1 MTSGEE
7 HAVARAATTHR
18 GQVMSVVLGALMVM
32 LGTGGFAVTRDAG
45 TLPPAIIGLVLLVV
59 GWMGRR
65 GLTRVLLAVGTG
77 IATLGMIGTAAYVP
91 AVARL
96 MAGQPLP
103 HAGRIVVLAGTG
115 LLCFVYVTMGVRS
128 FVRAERSA
136 S

>member
-32 LGTGGFAVTRDAG
+32 LSTGGFAVTRDAG

-59 GWMGRR
+59 GWKGRR

-77 IATLGMIGTAAYVP
+77 IATLGMIGTAAYLP

-103 HAGRIVVLAGTG
+103 HPGRIVVLASTG
-115 LLCFVYVTMGVRS
+115 LLCFVYVTMSVRS
-128 FVRAERSA
+128 LVRADRSA

>member
-7 HAVARAATTHR
+7 HAVARAATTYR

-77 IATLGMIGTAAYVP
+77 IATLGMIGTAAYLP

-128 FVRAERSA
+128 FVRAERSP

>member
-7 HAVARAATTHR
+7 HAVARTAMTYR
-18 GQVMSVVLGALMVM
+18 GQVTSVVLGALMVM

-45 TLPPAIIGLVLLVV
+45 TLPPAIIGLVLMVV
-59 GWMGRR
+59 GWMGRM
-65 GLTRVLLAVGTG
+65 GLTRVLLAVGSG
-77 IATLGMIGTAAYVP
+77 IAALGMIGTAAYLP

-103 HAGRIVVLAGTG
+103 HPGRIVVLASTG

-128 FVRAERSA
+128 FVRAERSP

>member
-45 TLPPAIIGLVLLVV
+45 TLPPAIIGLVVLVV

>member
-32 LGTGGFAVTRDAG
+32 LGTGGFAVPRDAG